1 MQVVILAGGLG
12 TRLWPLTRRV
22 PKPMVP
28 VNGVPYLEHQLRLLE
43 RQNLTDIVILTGY
56 LGEQIEDYFGDGGML
71 GLRIRYSRDRQQ
83 RGTGGA
89 LRDARGVL
97 AEAFLLIYGDSYLP
111 IEYRAV
117 GARLMETASDAVMAV
132 YGGLWR
138 ETGVFPNVA
147 LGADGAVVRYDKKAT
162 GERDLRYV
170 EAGVLALRR
179 QALDLIPPD
188 KVISLEQEI
197 FPLLIQSGR
206 LWGYRTAQ
214 RFYDMGTP
222 EGLRVIEQHLMEQ
235 LPEEQLA

>member
-28 VNGVPYLEHQLRLLE
+28 VNGVPYLEHQLRLLAH
-43 RQNLTDIVILTGY
+43 QDLTDIVILTGY
-56 LGEQIEDYFGDGGML
+56 LGEQIEDCFGDGERL
-71 GLRIRYSRDRQQ
+71 GLRIRYSRERQQ

-89 LRDARGVL
+89 LRDARGL
-97 AEAFLLIYGDSYLP
+97 LPEAFLLIYGDSYLP

-117 GARLMETASDAVMAV
+117 GARLMETAASAVMAV
-132 YGGLWR
+132 YDGPLE

-147 LGADGAVVRYDKKAT
+147 LGSDGAVLRYAKNAAGDP
-162 GERDLRYV
+162 ELRYV

-179 QALDLIPPD
+179 QVLDLIPPGR
-188 KVISLEQEI
+188 VVSLEQEI
-197 FPLLIQSGR
+197 FPLLIQSRR
-206 LWGYRTAQ
+206 LSGYRTAQ

-222 EGLRVIEQHLMEQ
+222 EGLRAIAEHL
-235 LPEEQLA
+235 LEEQLA